1 MKITKQRKIAA
12 AALGAV
18 VAGVSTTEVAN
29 ADSVKAHVYYVD
41 QNGAPFE
48 VPTVLTGAEN
58 SNYKTEA
65 KTFAGYHLTAMPKN
79 ANGKLTKATG
89 DIVYRYAP
97 DSATIKTIHQDLN
110 NQDVSPSVSQSG
122 QVNQYDQTVKATPN
136 GYHQAV
142 DPWNANGVYRTK
154 NDDVKYLY
162 DKNNEKTVVKYVDEK
177 GNLLAPEKSVT
188 GKFGASYVA
197 DGVKVRGYHL
207 TKTPDNAQGTFS
219 DKNSDIIF
227 VYAPDT
233 EKAKVSYFDIWGNKI
248 ANDAIISGQF
258 GDEYVAKPKT
268 IAGYQLVNASDNAT
282 GKFDVVNSDI
292 HFVYK
297 RIDGQPEKNDLATIK
312 HNILDPIKDTEKV
325 DSSNA
330 SLPKLSSNASSTG
343 SSVSSNV
350 SSASDSNDDR
360 YGFDNDNDSK
370 DNYNDSDDNY
380 NDSDDN
386 YNDSDDNYNDSDDD
400 YNDSDDNYND
410 SDDNYNDSDENDA
423 DDSNADDSDDNHN
436 DPDESDADDSNAGD
450 SDENY
455 DEDINNADDSNDD
468 TDSENSD
475 QAMMLNIT
483 GANDAQSIQP
493 VNMQK
498 ITSSVASSAATST
511 ASSNATANTSN
522 TAKAQTVNGADTEIK
537 TNSASQLTT
546 TVWIDKDG
554 HQLKPQETGA
564 HPDQD
569 NVSDI
574 PGYRVDSVAIDSK
587 GNVVNRYVKTVQTV
601 EAKPAVVHDPNA
613 MSIQILNF
621 SSVSSSVSAEP
632 AASSSA
638 SSNASSSAQKP
649 AAKAK
654 KKTKTARKH
663 ANENAKPARSANE
676 NVKTIAKQA
685 NAKTTAKQATVTQ
698 TSVPNKTQTVM
709 TTPAG
714 VGAAASN
721 AKLPQ
726 TGSKEELL
734 TALGLTMLSSLGI
747 SILAKK
753 RKED

>member
-18 VAGVSTTEVAN
+18 FAGVSTTEVAN

-58 SNYKTEA
+58 SSYKTEA

-97 DSATIKTIHQDLN
+97 DSVAIKTIHQDLN

-122 QVNQYDQTVKATPN
+122 QVNQYYQTVKATPN

-227 VYAPDT
+227 VYAADT

-258 GDEYVAKPKT
+258 GDEYAAKPKT
-268 IAGYQLVNASDNAT
+268 IAGYQLVNASENAA
-282 GKFDVVNSDI
+282 GKFDVVNSNI

-297 RIDGQPEKNDLATIK
+297 RIDGKSEKNDLATIK

-330 SLPKLSSNASSTG
+330 SIPKLSSNASSTG
-343 SSVSSNV
+343 SSVSSASSNV

-360 YGFDNDNDSK
+360 YGF

-386 YNDSDDNYNDSDDD
+386 YNDSDDNYNDSDD
-400 YNDSDDNYND
+400 NYND
-410 SDDNYNDSDENDA
+410 SDDNYSDSDEND
-423 DDSNADDSDDNHN
+423 
-436 DPDESDADDSNAGD
+436 
-450 SDENY
+450 
-455 DEDINNADDSNDD
+455 DEDTNNADDSGDD

-483 GANDAQSIQP
+483 GASDAQSIQP
-493 VNMQK
+493 VNTQK
-498 ITSSVASSAATST
+498 ITSSVASSAVTST
-511 ASSNATANTSN
+511 ASNSIASTVSSNATNTSN
-522 TAKAQTVNGADTEIK
+522 TAKTQTVKGADTKIK

-546 TVWIDKDG
+546 VWIDTDG

-613 MSIQILNF
+613 MSIQTLNV

-632 AASSSA
+632 AAASSA

-649 AAKAK
+649 AAKSK
-654 KKTKTARKH
+654 KKTKTARNNNAH
-663 ANENAKPARSANE
+663 AKPARNNNAHAKIAAN
-676 NVKTIAKQA
+676 KA
-685 NAKTTAKQATVTQ
+685 NVTQ
-698 TSVPNKTQTVM
+698 TAAFNKTQTVI

-714 VGAAASN
+714 GGAALSN

-747 SILAKK
+747 SIVIKK
-753 RKED
+753 RKEDSIVIKKRKED

>member
-12 AALGAV
+12 VALGAV
-18 VAGVSTTEVAN
+18 FAGVSTTEVAN

-41 QNGAPFE
+41 QNGSPFE

-58 SNYKTEA
+58 SSYKTEA
-65 KTFAGYHLTAMPKN
+65 KTFAGYHLTSVPKN
-79 ANGKLTKATG
+79 ANGQLTKATG

-97 DSATIKTIHQDLN
+97 DSAAIKTVHQDLN
-110 NQDVSPSVSQSG
+110 NQDVSPSASQAG
-122 QVNQYDQTVKATPN
+122 QVNQYYQTVKATPN

-188 GKFGASYVA
+188 GKFGANYVA
-197 DGVKVRGYHL
+197 DSIKVRGYHL

-227 VYAPDT
+227 VYAADT

-258 GDEYVAKPKT
+258 GDEYAAKPRT
-268 IAGYQLVNASDNAT
+268 IAGYQLVNASENAT

-297 RIDGQPEKNDLATIK
+297 RIDGKPEKNDLATIK

-330 SLPKLSSNASSTG
+330 SIPKLSSNASSTG
-343 SSVSSNV
+343 SSVSSASSKF
-350 SSASDSNDDR
+350 SSASDSNDDH

-370 DNYNDSDDNY
+370 DNYHDSDDNY

-386 YNDSDDNYNDSDDD
+386 YNDSEDNYSDDD
-400 YNDSDDNYND
+400 YNDSDDNYSD
-410 SDDNYNDSDENDA
+410 SNEND
-423 DDSNADDSDDNHN
+423 
-436 DPDESDADDSNAGD
+436 
-450 SDENY
+450 
-455 DEDINNADDSNDD
+455 DEDTNNDDDFSDD

-483 GANDAQSIQP
+483 GVSDAQSIQP
-493 VNMQK
+493 VNIQK
-498 ITSSVASSAATST
+498 ITSSVASSAASSA
-511 ASSNATANTSN
+511 ASSNAINTSN
-522 TAKAQTVNGADTEIK
+522 TAKAQTVKGADTKIK

-587 GNVVNRYVKTVQTV
+587 GNVVNRYIKTVQTV

-613 MSIQILNF
+613 MSIQILNV

-632 AASSSA
+632 AASSNA
-638 SSNASSSAQKP
+638 SSNALSSAQKP

-654 KKTKTARKH
+654 KKIKTARKH
-663 ANENAKPARSANE
+663 DNENANPARNAN
-676 NVKTIAKQA
+676 A
-685 NAKTTAKQATVTQ
+685 NAKTTAKQANVTQ
-698 TSVPNKTQTVM
+698 TAAFNKTQTVI

-714 VGAAASN
+714 RESAAPSN
-721 AKLPQ
+721 VKLPQ

-747 SILAKK
+747 SSFAKK

>member
-1 MKITKQRKIAA
+1 MKITKQRKISA

-18 VAGVSTTEVAN
+18 FAGVSTSEVAN

-65 KTFAGYHLTAMPKN
+65 KTFAGYHLTEAPKN

-97 DSATIKTIHQDLN
+97 DSAAIKTVHQDLN
-110 NQDVSPSVSQSG
+110 NQDVSPSAAQSG
-122 QVNQYDQTVKATPN
+122 QVNQYYQTVKATPN
-136 GYHQAV
+136 GYHQAA

-197 DGVKVRGYHL
+197 DSVKIRGYHL
-207 TKTPDNAQGTFS
+207 TKMPDNAQGTFS
-219 DKNSDIIF
+219 NKNSDIVF
-227 VYAPDT
+227 VYAADT

-258 GDEYVAKPKT
+258 GDEYDAKPKT
-268 IAGYQLVNASDNAT
+268 IAGYQLVNASDNAA

-297 RIDGQPEKNDLATIK
+297 RIDGKPEKNDLATIK

-325 DSSNA
+325 DSSDA
-330 SLPKLSSNASSTG
+330 SIPKLSTTASSTG
-343 SSVSSNV
+343 SSVSSGVSNI
-350 SSASDSNDDR
+350 SSASDSNDDHD
-360 YGFDNDNDSK
+360 GVDNSN
-370 DNYNDSDDNY
+370 SDDNY
-380 NDSDDN
+380 NNSEDN

-400 YNDSDDNYND
+400 YNDSDDDYND
-410 SDDNYNDSDENDA
+410 SEDNYNDSDKNYDK
-423 DDSNADDSDDNHN
+423 DT
-436 DPDESDADDSNAGD
+436 
-450 SDENY
+450 NY
-455 DEDINNADDSNDD
+455 DEDTNNADDFSDD

-498 ITSSVASSAATST
+498 ITSSVASSAVTSTATSTVTSTATSTSTST
-511 ASSNATANTSN
+511 ASSNATLNTSN
-522 TAKAQTVNGADTEIK
+522 TAKAQTVKGADTKIK
-537 TNSASQLTT
+537 TSPASQLTT

-601 EAKPAVVHDPNA
+601 EAKPAIVHDSNA
-613 MSIQILNF
+613 MSIQTLNV
-621 SSVSSSVSAEP
+621 SSVSSSMSAKP
-632 AASSSA
+632 AAFSNA

-654 KKTKTARKH
+654 KKTKPARS
-663 ANENAKPARSANE
+663 ANTHAKPARSANA
-676 NVKTIAKQA
+676 NAKIAAKQA
-685 NAKTTAKQATVTQ
+685 NVMKTA
-698 TSVPNKTQTVM
+698 VPIKTQTVM

-714 VGAAASN
+714 SGAAPSN

-726 TGSKEELL
+726 TGSAEELL

-747 SILAKK
+747 SSFVKK

>member
-18 VAGVSTTEVAN
+18 FAGVSTIEVAN

-58 SNYKTEA
+58 SDYKTEA

-97 DSATIKTIHQDLN
+97 DSVAIKTVHQDVN

-122 QVNQYDQTVKATPN
+122 QVNQYYQTVKATPN

-177 GNLLAPEKSVT
+177 GNLLAPEKSVA
-188 GKFGASYVA
+188 GKFGASYVS

-227 VYAPDT
+227 IYAADT

-258 GDEYVAKPKT
+258 GDEYAAKPKT
-268 IAGYQLVNASDNAT
+268 IAGYQLVNASDNAA

-312 HNILDPIKDTEKV
+312 HNILDPIKDTEKI

-330 SLPKLSSNASSTG
+330 SIPKLSSNASSTG
-343 SSVSSNV
+343 SSVSSASSNV
-350 SSASDSNDDR
+350 SSASDSNDDHDGLDNSHNNSDDN
-360 YGFDNDNDSK
+360 YNNSDDND
-370 DNYNDSDDNY
+370 NDSDDNY

-386 YNDSDDNYNDSDDD
+386 YSDSDDNYNDSDDNYSNSDDNYNDSDDD
-400 YNDSDDNYND
+400 YNDSDAHY
-410 SDDNYNDSDENDA
+410 DEDTN
-423 DDSNADDSDDNHN
+423 NADDSD
-436 DPDESDADDSNAGD
+436 E
-450 SDENY
+450 
-455 DEDINNADDSNDD
+455 D

-475 QAMMLNIT
+475 QAMMWNIT

-498 ITSSVASSAATST
+498 ITSSAASST
-511 ASSNATANTSN
+511 ASSTAINTSN
-522 TAKAQTVNGADTEIK
+522 TAKAQTVKGADTKIK
-537 TNSASQLTT
+537 TNPASQLTT

-613 MSIQILNF
+613 MSIQILNV

-632 AASSSA
+632 AASSNA

-654 KKTKTARKH
+654 KKTKTAH
-663 ANENAKPARSANE
+663 NTNENANPARSANANAKPARNNV
-676 NVKTIAKQA
+676 NVKTTA
-685 NAKTTAKQATVTQ
+685 NKANVTQ
-698 TSVPNKTQTVM
+698 TAAPNKTQTVI

-714 VGAAASN
+714 GGAAPSN

-747 SILAKK
+747 SIFAKK

>member
-18 VAGVSTTEVAN
+18 FAGVSTTDVAN

-41 QNGAPFE
+41 QNGSPFE

-58 SNYKTEA
+58 SDYKTEA
-65 KTFAGYHLTAMPKN
+65 KTFASYHLTAMPKN

-97 DSATIKTIHQDLN
+97 DNVAIKTIHQDLN

-122 QVNQYDQTVKATPN
+122 QVNQYYQTVKATPN

-177 GNLLAPEKSVT
+177 GNLLAPEASVT
-188 GKFGASYVA
+188 GKFGANYVA
-197 DGVKVRGYHL
+197 DSVKVRGYHL

-258 GDEYVAKPKT
+258 GDEYAAKPRT

-297 RIDGQPEKNDLATIK
+297 RIDGKPEKNDLATIK
-312 HNILDPIKDTEKV
+312 YNILDPIKNTEKV

-330 SLPKLSSNASSTG
+330 SIPKLSSNASSTG
-343 SSVSSNV
+343 SSVSSASSNV

-360 YGFDNDNDSK
+360 YDFDNDN
-370 DNYNDSDDNY
+370 NSDDDYSN
-380 NDSDDN
+380 SDDN

-400 YNDSDDNYND
+400 YSNSDDDYND
-410 SDDNYNDSDENDA
+410 SDDDYNDSDVHYN
-423 DDSNADDSDDNHN
+423 
-436 DPDESDADDSNAGD
+436 
-450 SDENY
+450 
-455 DEDINNADDSNDD
+455 EDTNNADDFSDD

-511 ASSNATANTSN
+511 VSSNATNTSN
-522 TAKAQTVNGADTEIK
+522 TAKAQTVKGTDTKIK
-537 TNSASQLTT
+537 TNPASQLTT

-569 NVSDI
+569 NVSDV

-601 EAKPAVVHDPNA
+601 DAKPAVVHDSNA
-613 MSIQILNF
+613 MSIQILNV
-621 SSVSSSVSAEP
+621 SSVSSSVSAKP
-632 AASSSA
+632 AASSNA

-663 ANENAKPARSANE
+663 ANANANSARSANI
-676 NVKTIAKQA
+676 NAKIAAKQA
-685 NAKTTAKQATVTQ
+685 NVTQ
-698 TSVPNKTQTVM
+698 TAIPAKTQTVV

-714 VGAAASN
+714 GGAAPSN

-747 SILAKK
+747 SVVTKK

>member
-18 VAGVSTTEVAN
+18 FAGVSTTEVAN

-41 QNGAPFE
+41 QNGSPFE

-97 DSATIKTIHQDLN
+97 DSAAIKTVHQDLN
-110 NQDVSPSVSQSG
+110 NQDVAPSVSQSG
-122 QVNQYDQTVKATPN
+122 QVNQYYQTVKATPN

-177 GNLLAPEKSVT
+177 GNLLAPEASVT
-188 GKFGASYVA
+188 GKFGANYVA
-197 DGVKVRGYHL
+197 DSVKVRGYHL
-207 TKTPDNAQGTFS
+207 TKMPDNAQGIFS

-248 ANDAIISGQF
+248 ANDALISGQF
-258 GDEYVAKPKT
+258 GDEYAAKPRT
-268 IAGYQLVNASDNAT
+268 IAGYQLVNASENAA

-297 RIDGQPEKNDLATIK
+297 RIDGKPEKNDLATIK

-330 SLPKLSSNASSTG
+330 SIPKLSSNASSTG
-343 SSVSSNV
+343 SSVSSYVSNV
-350 SSASDSNDDR
+350 SSTSDSDGDHN
-360 YGFDNDNDSK
+360 GLNNSH
-370 DNYNDSDDNY
+370 NNSDDNY

-386 YNDSDDNYNDSDDD
+386 YDDSDDNYNDLDDD
-400 YNDSDDNYND
+400 YNDSDAHYN
-410 SDDNYNDSDENDA
+410 
-423 DDSNADDSDDNHN
+423 
-436 DPDESDADDSNAGD
+436 
-450 SDENY
+450 
-455 DEDINNADDSNDD
+455 EDTNNADDFSDD

-475 QAMMLNIT
+475 QALMLNIT
-483 GANDAQSIQP
+483 GASNAQSIQP

-498 ITSSVASSAATST
+498 ITSSVASSAVTST
-511 ASSNATANTSN
+511 ASSSIVSYASSNATSNTSN
-522 TAKAQTVNGADTEIK
+522 TAKTQTVKGADTKIK
-537 TNSASQLTT
+537 ANPASQLTT

-601 EAKPAVVHDPNA
+601 DAKPAVVHDPNA
-613 MSIQILNF
+613 MSIQILNV
-621 SSVSSSVSAEP
+621 SSVSSSVSAKP
-632 AASSSA
+632 AASSNA

-663 ANENAKPARSANE
+663 ANENAKTTAKQVNA
-676 NVKTIAKQA
+676 KLTAKQA
-685 NAKTTAKQATVTQ
+685 NAEPTAKQANVTQ
-698 TSVPNKTQTVM
+698 IAIPATTQTVM

-714 VGAAASN
+714 RGGAAPSN

-747 SILAKK
+747 SVVTKK
-753 RKED
+753 RKEE

>member
-18 VAGVSTTEVAN
+18 FAGVSTTEVAN

-58 SNYKTEA
+58 SDYKTEA

-97 DSATIKTIHQDLN
+97 DSVAIKTIHQDLN

-122 QVNQYDQTVKATPN
+122 QVNQYYQTVKATPN

-188 GKFGASYVA
+188 GKFGANYVA
-197 DGVKVRGYHL
+197 DSVKVRGYHL
-207 TKTPDNAQGTFS
+207 TKMPDNAQGTFS

-227 VYAPDT
+227 VYAADT

-258 GDEYVAKPKT
+258 GDEYAAKPRT

-297 RIDGQPEKNDLATIK
+297 RIDGKPEKNDLATIK

-330 SLPKLSSNASSTG
+330 SIPKLSSNASSTG
-343 SSVSSNV
+343 SSVSSASSNV

-360 YGFDNDNDSK
+360 YDFDNDN
-370 DNYNDSDDNY
+370 NSDDDYSN
-380 NDSDDN
+380 SDDN

-400 YNDSDDNYND
+400 YSNSDDDYND
-410 SDDNYNDSDENDA
+410 SDDDYNDSDVHYN
-423 DDSNADDSDDNHN
+423 
-436 DPDESDADDSNAGD
+436 
-450 SDENY
+450 
-455 DEDINNADDSNDD
+455 EDTNNADDFSDD

-511 ASSNATANTSN
+511 VSSNATNTSN
-522 TAKAQTVNGADTEIK
+522 TAKAQTVKRTDTKIK
-537 TNSASQLTT
+537 TNPASQLTT

-569 NVSDI
+569 NVSDV

-601 EAKPAVVHDPNA
+601 DAKPAVVHDSNA
-613 MSIQILNF
+613 MSIQILNV
-621 SSVSSSVSAEP
+621 SSVSSSVSAKP
-632 AASSSA
+632 AASSNA

-663 ANENAKPARSANE
+663 ANANANSARSANI
-676 NVKTIAKQA
+676 NAKIAAKQA
-685 NAKTTAKQATVTQ
+685 NVMQTAIPA
-698 TSVPNKTQTVM
+698 KTQTVV

-714 VGAAASN
+714 GGAAPSN

-747 SILAKK
+747 SVVTKK

>member
-18 VAGVSTTEVAN
+18 FAGVSTTEVAN

-41 QNGAPFE
+41 QNGSPFE

-58 SNYKTEA
+58 SDYKTEA

-97 DSATIKTIHQDLN
+97 DNVAIKTVHQDLN

-122 QVNQYDQTVKATPN
+122 QVNQYYQTVKATPN

-162 DKNNEKTVVKYVDEK
+162 DKNNEKAVVKYVDEK
-177 GNLLAPEKSVT
+177 GNLLSPEKSVA

-197 DGVKVRGYHL
+197 DSVKIRGYHL

-227 VYAPDT
+227 VYAADT

-258 GDEYVAKPKT
+258 GDEYAAKPRT

-297 RIDGQPEKNDLATIK
+297 RIDGKPEKNDLATIK

-330 SLPKLSSNASSTG
+330 SIPKLSSNASSTG
-343 SSVSSNV
+343 SSVSSDVSNA
-350 SSASDSNDDR
+350 SSASDSDDKYNDS
-360 YGFDNDNDSK
+360 NDNH
-370 DNYNDSDDNY
+370 NDSDDNY

-386 YNDSDDNYNDSDDD
+386 YSNSDDD
-400 YNDSDDNYND
+400 YNDSDDNYSNSDDDYND
-410 SDDNYNDSDENDA
+410 SDDNYSNSDDDYSNSDEND
-423 DDSNADDSDDNHN
+423 
-436 DPDESDADDSNAGD
+436 DE
-450 SDENY
+450 
-455 DEDINNADDSNDD
+455 D

-493 VNMQK
+493 VNMSK

-522 TAKAQTVNGADTEIK
+522 TAKAQTVKGADTKIK
-537 TNSASQLTT
+537 TNPASQLTT

-613 MSIQILNF
+613 MSIQILNV
-621 SSVSSSVSAEP
+621 SSVSSSVSAKP
-632 AASSSA
+632 AASSNA

-654 KKTKTARKH
+654 KKTKTARNN
-663 ANENAKPARSANE
+663 NENAKPARN
-676 NVKTIAKQA
+676 NNA
-685 NAKTTAKQATVTQ
+685 NAKPARNNNAHAKIAANKANAKIAANKANVTQ
-698 TSVPNKTQTVM
+698 TAATNKTQTVV

-714 VGAAASN
+714 GGAAASN

-747 SILAKK
+747 SSFAKK

>member
-1 MKITKQRKIAA
+1 MKITQQRKIAA

-18 VAGVSTTEVAN
+18 FAGVSTTEVAN

-58 SNYKTEA
+58 SDYKTEA

-97 DSATIKTIHQDLN
+97 DSVAIKTVHQDLN
-110 NQDVSPSVSQSG
+110 NQDVSPSASQSG
-122 QVNQYDQTVKATPN
+122 QVNQYYQTVKSTPN

-177 GNLLAPEKSVT
+177 GNLLAPEASVT

-197 DGVKVRGYHL
+197 DSVKVRGYHL

-227 VYAPDT
+227 VYAADT

-258 GDEYVAKPKT
+258 GDEYAAKPRT

-330 SLPKLSSNASSTG
+330 SIPKLSSNASSTG
-343 SSVSSNV
+343 SSVSSASSNI
-350 SSASDSNDDR
+350 SSASDSNDDH
-360 YGFDNDNDSK
+360 YGLDN
-370 DNYNDSDDNY
+370 NYNDSDDNY
-380 NDSDDN
+380 NDSKDN
-386 YNDSDDNYNDSDDD
+386 YNDSE
-400 YNDSDDNYND
+400 DNYND
-410 SDDNYNDSDENDA
+410 SDDNYNDSDENYNDSDDDYNDSDA
-423 DDSNADDSDDNHN
+423 HYDEDTNNANDSNADDS
-436 DPDESDADDSNAGD
+436 S
-450 SDENY
+450 
-455 DEDINNADDSNDD
+455 DD

-483 GANDAQSIQP
+483 GESDAQSIQP

-498 ITSSVASSAATST
+498 ITSSVASSAVTST
-511 ASSNATANTSN
+511 ASNSIASTVSSNATNTSN
-522 TAKAQTVNGADTEIK
+522 TAKTQTVKGADTKIK
-537 TNSASQLTT
+537 TNPASQLA

-574 PGYRVDSVAIDSK
+574 PGYRIDSVAIDSN
-587 GNVVNRYVKTVQTV
+587 GNVVNRYVKTVQTI

-613 MSIQILNF
+613 MSIQILNV

-638 SSNASSSAQKP
+638 SSNASSNASSSAQKP

-654 KKTKTARKH
+654 KKTKPARNTNAH
-663 ANENAKPARSANE
+663 AKPARNNAH
-676 NVKTIAKQA
+676 
-685 NAKTTAKQATVTQ
+685 AKTTAKQANVTQ
-698 TSVPNKTQTVM
+698 TAAPNKTQTVII
-709 TTPAG
+709 TPAG
-714 VGAAASN
+714 GGAALSN

>member
-18 VAGVSTTEVAN
+18 FAGVSTSEVAN

-41 QNGAPFE
+41 QNGSPFE

-65 KTFAGYHLTAMPKN
+65 KTFAGYHLTEAPKN

-97 DSATIKTIHQDLN
+97 DSAAIKTVHQDLN
-110 NQDVSPSVSQSG
+110 NQDVSPSAAQSG
-122 QVNQYDQTVKATPN
+122 QVNQYYQTVKSTPN

-177 GNLLAPEKSVT
+177 GTLLAPEASVT

-197 DGVKVRGYHL
+197 DSVKVRGYHL
-207 TKTPDNAQGTFS
+207 TKMPDNAQGTFS
-219 DKNSDIIF
+219 DKNSDIVF
-227 VYAPDT
+227 VYAADT

-258 GDEYVAKPKT
+258 GDEYDAKPKT
-268 IAGYQLVNASDNAT
+268 IAGYQLVNASNNAA

-297 RIDGQPEKNDLATIK
+297 RIDGKPEKNDLATIK
-312 HNILDPIKDTEKV
+312 HNILDPIRDTEKV

-330 SLPKLSSNASSTG
+330 SIPKLSSTASSTG
-343 SSVSSNV
+343 SSVSSDVSNV
-350 SSASDSNDDR
+350 SSASDSNDDHD
-360 YGFDNDNDSK
+360 GVDNSHN
-370 DNYNDSDDNY
+370 NSDDNY
-380 NDSDDN
+380 NN
-386 YNDSDDNYNDSDDD
+386 SDDD
-400 YNDSDDNYND
+400 YSNSDDNYND
-410 SDDNYNDSDENDA
+410 SDDNYNDSDE
-423 DDSNADDSDDNHN
+423 DDN
-436 DPDESDADDSNAGD
+436 D

-455 DEDINNADDSNDD
+455 DEDTDNADDFSDD

-498 ITSSVASSAATST
+498 ITSSVASSIVTSTASSSIAST
-511 ASSNATANTSN
+511 ASSNAASNTSN
-522 TAKAQTVNGADTEIK
+522 TAKAQTVKGADTKIK
-537 TNSASQLTT
+537 TSPASQLTT

-587 GNVVNRYVKTVQTV
+587 GNVVNRYVKTVQNV
-601 EAKPAVVHDPNA
+601 EAKPAIMHDPNA
-613 MSIQILNF
+613 MSIQTLNV
-621 SSVSSSVSAEP
+621 SSVSSSMSAKP
-632 AASSSA
+632 ASSNA

-654 KKTKTARKH
+654 KKTKTVRKP
-663 ANENAKPARSANE
+663 NKNAKTIRSAN
-676 NVKTIAKQA
+676 A
-685 NAKTTAKQATVTQ
+685 NAKTTAKQVNAKIAAKQANVTQ
-698 TSVPNKTQTVM
+698 TAVPIKTQTV

-714 VGAAASN
+714 SGAAPSN

-747 SILAKK
+747 SSFAKK

>member
-18 VAGVSTTEVAN
+18 FAGVSTTEVAN

-41 QNGAPFE
+41 QNGSPFE

-65 KTFAGYHLTAMPKN
+65 KTFEGYHLTAVPKN

-97 DSATIKTIHQDLN
+97 DRVTIKTVHQDLN

-122 QVNQYDQTVKATPN
+122 QVNQYYQTVKATPN

-177 GNLLAPEKSVT
+177 GNLLAPEASVV
-188 GKFGASYVA
+188 GKFGANYVA
-197 DGVKVRGYHL
+197 DSIKIRGYHL
-207 TKTPDNAQGTFS
+207 TKMPDNAQGTFS

-248 ANDAIISGQF
+248 ANDVIISGQF
-258 GDEYVAKPKT
+258 GDEYAAKPKT
-268 IAGYQLVNASDNAT
+268 IAGYKLVNASDNAA

-297 RIDGQPEKNDLATIK
+297 RIDGKPEKNDLATIK

-330 SLPKLSSNASSTG
+330 SIPKLSSNASSTG
-343 SSVSSNV
+343 SSVSSDVSNV
-350 SSASDSNDDR
+350 SSASDSDGDH
-360 YGFDNDNDSK
+360 YGFDNNH
-370 DNYNDSDDNY
+370 
-380 NDSDDN
+380 
-386 YNDSDDNYNDSDDD
+386 NDSDDD

-410 SDDNYNDSDENDA
+410 SEDNYNDSD
-423 DDSNADDSDDNHN
+423 DDYNDSDVH
-436 DPDESDADDSNAGD
+436 
-450 SDENY
+450 Y
-455 DEDINNADDSNDD
+455 DEDTNNADDSGDD

-475 QAMMLNIT
+475 QALMLNIT
-483 GANDAQSIQP
+483 GASNAQSIQP

-498 ITSSVASSAATST
+498 ITSSVASFAATST
-511 ASSNATANTSN
+511 ASSSIVSYASSNATSNTSN
-522 TAKAQTVNGADTEIK
+522 TAKTQTVKGADTKIK
-537 TNSASQLTT
+537 ANPASQLTT

-564 HPDQD
+564 HPDQN

-587 GNVVNRYVKTVQTV
+587 GNVVNRYVKTVQNV

-613 MSIQILNF
+613 MSIQILNV
-621 SSVSSSVSAEP
+621 SSVSSSVSAKP
-632 AASSSA
+632 AASSNA

-663 ANENAKPARSANE
+663 ANANAKPARNDNAN
-676 NVKTIAKQA
+676 V
-685 NAKTTAKQATVTQ
+685 KTTAKQANVKTTAKQANMTQ
-698 TSVPNKTQTVM
+698 TAVPAKTQTVI

-714 VGAAASN
+714 GGAAPSN
-721 AKLPQ
+721 VKLPQ

-747 SILAKK
+747 SIFAKK

>member
-18 VAGVSTTEVAN
+18 FAGVSTTEVAN

-41 QNGAPFE
+41 QNGSPFE

-65 KTFAGYHLTAMPKN
+65 KTFEGYYLTAMPKN

-97 DSATIKTIHQDLN
+97 DSVAIKTVHQDLN
-110 NQDVSPSVSQSG
+110 NQDVSPSAAQSG
-122 QVNQYDQTVKATPN
+122 QVNQYYQTVKATPN
-136 GYHQAV
+136 GYHQAI

-162 DKNNEKTVVKYVDEK
+162 DRNNEKTVVKYVDEK
-177 GNLLAPEKSVT
+177 GNLLAPEASVA
-188 GKFGASYVA
+188 GKFGANYVA
-197 DGVKVRGYHL
+197 DSIKIRGYHL
-207 TKTPDNAQGTFS
+207 TKMPDNAQGTFS
-219 DKNSDIIF
+219 DKNSDVIF
-227 VYAPDT
+227 VYAADT

-258 GDEYVAKPKT
+258 GDEYAAKPKT
-268 IAGYQLVNASDNAT
+268 IAGYKLVNASDNAT
-282 GKFDVVNSDI
+282 GKFDIVNSDI
-292 HFVYK
+292 HFVYE
-297 RIDGQPEKNDLATIK
+297 RIDGKPEKNDLATIK

-325 DSSNA
+325 DSSDA
-330 SLPKLSSNASSTG
+330 SIPKLSSNASSTG
-343 SSVSSNV
+343 SSVSSDVSTV
-350 SSASDSNDDR
+350 SSASDSDDDH
-360 YGFDNDNDSK
+360 YGFDNNHNDS
-370 DNYNDSDDNY
+370 DDDYNDSDDDY
-380 NDSDDN
+380 ND
-386 YNDSDDNYNDSDDD
+386 YND

-410 SDDNYNDSDENDA
+410 SDDKYNDSDDNYNDSDN
-423 DDSNADDSDDNHN
+423 NYNDSDAH
-436 DPDESDADDSNAGD
+436 
-450 SDENY
+450 Y
-455 DEDINNADDSNDD
+455 DEDSNNADDSSDD

-475 QAMMLNIT
+475 QALMLNIT
-483 GANDAQSIQP
+483 GASNAQSIQP

-511 ASSNATANTSN
+511 ASSNDTANTSN
-522 TAKAQTVNGADTEIK
+522 TAKAQTVKGADTKIK
-537 TNSASQLTT
+537 ANPASQLTT

-613 MSIQILNF
+613 MSIQTLNI

-632 AASSSA
+632 AASSNA

-654 KKTKTARKH
+654 KKTKTARKQVNVH
-663 ANENAKPARSANE
+663 AKPARNNNE
-676 NVKTIAKQA
+676 D
-685 NAKTTAKQATVTQ
+685 AKTTAKQANVTQ
-698 TSVPNKTQTVM
+698 TAVPNKTQTVI

-714 VGAAASN
+714 GGGAAPSN
-721 AKLPQ
+721 DKLPQ

-734 TALGLTMLSSLGI
+734 TALGLTMLSSLGV

>member
-18 VAGVSTTEVAN
+18 FAGVSTTEVAN

-41 QNGAPFE
+41 QNGSPFE

-65 KTFAGYHLTAMPKN
+65 KTFEGYHLTAMPKN

-97 DSATIKTIHQDLN
+97 DRVTIKTVHQDLN

-122 QVNQYDQTVKATPN
+122 QVNQYYQTVKATPN

-162 DKNNEKTVVKYVDEK
+162 DRNNEKTVVKYVDEK
-177 GNLLAPEKSVT
+177 GNLLAPEASVV
-188 GKFGASYVA
+188 GKFGANYVA
-197 DGVKVRGYHL
+197 DGVKIRGYHL

-219 DKNSDIIF
+219 DKNSDVIF

-233 EKAKVSYFDIWGNKI
+233 EKTKVSYFDIWGNKI
-248 ANDAIISGQF
+248 ANDVVISGQF
-258 GDEYVAKPKT
+258 GDEYAAKPKT
-268 IAGYQLVNASDNAT
+268 IVGYKLVNASDNAA
-282 GKFDVVNSDI
+282 GKFDIVNSDI
-292 HFVYK
+292 HFVYE
-297 RIDGQPEKNDLATIK
+297 RIDGKPEKNDLATIK
-312 HNILDPIKDTEKV
+312 HNILDPIKDTEKI

-330 SLPKLSSNASSTG
+330 SIPKLSSNASSTG
-343 SSVSSNV
+343 SSVSSYVSNV
-350 SSASDSNDDR
+350 SSASDSNGDH
-360 YGFDNDNDSK
+360 YGFDNNH
-370 DNYNDSDDNY
+370 
-380 NDSDDN
+380 
-386 YNDSDDNYNDSDDD
+386 NDSDDD

-410 SDDNYNDSDENDA
+410 SDDNYNDL
-423 DDSNADDSDDNHN
+423 DDDYNDSDAHYN
-436 DPDESDADDSNAGD
+436 
-450 SDENY
+450 
-455 DEDINNADDSNDD
+455 EDTNNADDLGDD

-475 QAMMLNIT
+475 QALMLNIT
-483 GANDAQSIQP
+483 GVNNAQSIQP

-498 ITSSVASSAATST
+498 ITSSVASSAVTST
-511 ASSNATANTSN
+511 ASSSIVSHASSNATSNTSN
-522 TAKAQTVNGADTEIK
+522 IAKAQTVKGADTKIK
-537 TNSASQLTT
+537 ANPASQLTT

-613 MSIQILNF
+613 MSIQTLNV
-621 SSVSSSVSAEP
+621 SSASSSVSAKP
-632 AASSSA
+632 AASSNA

-663 ANENAKPARSANE
+663 ANANAKPARNANA

-685 NAKTTAKQATVTQ
+685 NVKTTAKQANVTQ
-698 TSVPNKTQTVM
+698 TVVPAKTQTVI

-714 VGAAASN
+714 GGAAPSN
-721 AKLPQ
+721 VKLPQ

-747 SILAKK
+747 SIFTKK

>member
-18 VAGVSTTEVAN
+18 FAGVSTSEVAN

-41 QNGAPFE
+41 QNGSPFE
-48 VPTVLTGAEN
+48 VPTVLTRAEN

-65 KTFAGYHLTAMPKN
+65 KTFEGYHLTEAPKN

-97 DSATIKTIHQDLN
+97 DSAAIKTVHQDLN

-122 QVNQYDQTVKATPN
+122 QVNQYYQTVKSTPN

-188 GKFGASYVA
+188 GKFGANYVA

-227 VYAPDT
+227 VYAADT

-258 GDEYVAKPKT
+258 GDEYDAKPKT
-268 IAGYQLVNASDNAT
+268 IAGYQLVNASDNAA
-282 GKFDVVNSDI
+282 GKFDVANSDI

-297 RIDGQPEKNDLATIK
+297 RIDGKPEKNDLATIK

-330 SLPKLSSNASSTG
+330 SIPKLSSNASSTG
-343 SSVSSNV
+343 SSVSSDV
-350 SSASDSNDDR
+350 SKFLSASDSNDGHD
-360 YGFDNDNDSK
+360 GVDNSN
-370 DNYNDSDDNY
+370 SDDDY
-380 NDSDDN
+380 NNSEDN

-400 YNDSDDNYND
+400 YNDNSEDNYND
-410 SDDNYNDSDENDA
+410 SDDDYNDSDED
-423 DDSNADDSDDNHN
+423 
-436 DPDESDADDSNAGD
+436 
-450 SDENY
+450 Y
-455 DEDINNADDSNDD
+455 DEDTDNADDSNDD

-475 QAMMLNIT
+475 QAMMLNLT
-483 GANDAQSIQP
+483 GNSNAQSIQP
-493 VNMQK
+493 VNIQK
-498 ITSSVASSAATST
+498 ITSSVASSAATLSASSSITST
-511 ASSNATANTSN
+511 ASSNATLNTSN
-522 TAKAQTVNGADTEIK
+522 TAKAQTVKGADTKIK
-537 TNSASQLTT
+537 TSPASQLTT

-587 GNVVNRYVKTVQTV
+587 GNVINRYVKTVQTV
-601 EAKPAVVHDPNA
+601 EAKPAIVHDPNA
-613 MSIQILNF
+613 MSIQILN
-621 SSVSSSVSAEP
+621 VSS
-632 AASSSA
+632 ASSSMSAKPAAFSNA

-654 KKTKTARKH
+654 KKTNTARKH
-663 ANENAKPARSANE
+663 ANANAKPARNANA

-685 NAKTTAKQATVTQ
+685 NVKTTAKQANVTQ
-698 TSVPNKTQTVM
+698 TVVPAKTQTVI
-709 TTPAG
+709 TPAG
-714 VGAAASN
+714 VGAAPSN

-747 SILAKK
+747 SSVAKK

>member
-18 VAGVSTTEVAN
+18 FAGVSTTDVAN

-41 QNGAPFE
+41 QNGSPFE
-48 VPTVLTGAEN
+48 VPTVLTGVEN

-65 KTFAGYHLTAMPKN
+65 KTFEGYHLTAMPKN

-97 DSATIKTIHQDLN
+97 DSAAIKTIHQDLN
-110 NQDVSPSVSQSG
+110 NHDVSPSASQSG
-122 QVNQYDQTVKATPN
+122 QVNQYYQTVKATPN

-162 DKNNEKTVVKYVDEK
+162 DKNNEKTVIKYVDEK
-177 GNLLAPEKSVT
+177 GNLLAPEASVA
-188 GKFGASYVA
+188 GKFGANYVA
-197 DGVKVRGYHL
+197 DSVKIRGYHL

-227 VYAPDT
+227 VYAADT

-258 GDEYVAKPKT
+258 GDEYAAKPKT

-297 RIDGQPEKNDLATIK
+297 RIDGKPEKNDLATIK

-330 SLPKLSSNASSTG
+330 SIPKLSSNASSTG
-343 SSVSSNV
+343 SSVSSA
-350 SSASDSNDDR
+350 SSKFLSASDSNDDH
-360 YGFDNDNDSK
+360 YGLDDNHN
-370 DNYNDSDDNY
+370 NSDDNH
-380 NDSDDN
+380 NNSDDN
-386 YNDSDDNYNDSDDD
+386 HNNSDDNYNDSDDD

-410 SDDNYNDSDENDA
+410 SEDNYSDSDENDDEDTNNA
-423 DDSNADDSDDNHN
+423 DDSNADDS
-436 DPDESDADDSNAGD
+436 G
-450 SDENY
+450 
-455 DEDINNADDSNDD
+455 DD

-498 ITSSVASSAATST
+498 ITSSVASSAGTST
-511 ASSNATANTSN
+511 ASSNATNTSN
-522 TAKAQTVNGADTEIK
+522 TAKVQTVKGADTKIK
-537 TNSASQLTT
+537 TNSASQLT

-601 EAKPAVVHDPNA
+601 DAKPAVVHDPNA
-613 MSIQILNF
+613 MSIQILNV

-632 AASSSA
+632 AALPNA

-654 KKTKTARKH
+654 KKTKTSHKH
-663 ANENAKPARSANE
+663 INVHAKPARSANE
-676 NVKTIAKQA
+676 NAKTIAKQV
-685 NAKTTAKQATVTQ
+685 NVTQ
-698 TSVPNKTQTVM
+698 TAVPKTQTVI

-714 VGAAASN
+714 VGAAPSN

-747 SILAKK
+747 SIVIKK

>member
-18 VAGVSTTEVAN
+18 FAGVSTSEVAN

-41 QNGAPFE
+41 QNGSPFE

-65 KTFAGYHLTAMPKN
+65 KIFEGYHLTEAPKN

-97 DSATIKTIHQDLN
+97 DSVAIKTVHQDLN

-122 QVNQYDQTVKATPN
+122 QVNQYYQTVKATPN

-188 GKFGASYVA
+188 GKFGANYVA
-197 DGVKVRGYHL
+197 DSVKIRGYHL
-207 TKTPDNAQGTFS
+207 TKMPDNAQGTFS
-219 DKNSDIIF
+219 DKNSDIVF
-227 VYAPDT
+227 VYAADT

-258 GDEYVAKPKT
+258 GDEYDAKPKT
-268 IAGYQLVNASDNAT
+268 IAGYQLVNASDNAV

-292 HFVYK
+292 HFVFK
-297 RIDGQPEKNDLATIK
+297 RIDGKPEKNDLATIK

-330 SLPKLSSNASSTG
+330 SIPKLSSNASSTG
-343 SSVSSNV
+343 SSVSSSVSNV
-350 SSASDSNDDR
+350 SSASDSNDDHD
-360 YGFDNDNDSK
+360 GVDNSN
-370 DNYNDSDDNY
+370 SDDDY
-380 NDSDDN
+380 NNSEDN

-400 YNDSDDNYND
+400 YT
-410 SDDNYNDSDENDA
+410 DSDEDYN
-423 DDSNADDSDDNHN
+423 
-436 DPDESDADDSNAGD
+436 D

-455 DEDINNADDSNDD
+455 DEDTNNADDSGDD

-511 ASSNATANTSN
+511 ASSGIASTASSNATLNTSN
-522 TAKAQTVNGADTEIK
+522 TAKAQTVKGADTKIK
-537 TNSASQLTT
+537 TSPANQLTT

-587 GNVVNRYVKTVQTV
+587 GNVVNRYVKTVQNV

-613 MSIQILNF
+613 MSIQTLNV
-621 SSVSSSVSAEP
+621 SSVSSSMSAKP
-632 AASSSA
+632 AAFSNA
-638 SSNASSSAQKP
+638 SSNASSNAQKP

-663 ANENAKPARSANE
+663 ANANAKPARSANA
-676 NVKTIAKQA
+676 NV
-685 NAKTTAKQATVTQ
+685 KTTAKQANVKTTSKQANVTQ
-698 TSVPNKTQTVM
+698 TVVPIKTQTVI
-709 TTPAG
+709 TPPAG
-714 VGAAASN
+714 SGAAPSN

-747 SILAKK
+747 SIFAKK

>member
-12 AALGAV
+12 AALGAIF
-18 VAGVSTTEVAN
+18 AGVSTTEVAN

-41 QNGAPFE
+41 QNGSPFE

-65 KTFAGYHLTAMPKN
+65 KTFEGYHLTAMPKN

-97 DSATIKTIHQDLN
+97 DSVAIKTVHQDLN
-110 NQDVSPSVSQSG
+110 NQDVSPSAAQSG
-122 QVNQYDQTVKATPN
+122 QVNQYYQTVKATPN

-177 GNLLAPEKSVT
+177 GNLLALEAIVT
-188 GKFGASYVA
+188 GKFGANYVA
-197 DGVKVRGYHL
+197 DSVKIRGYHL
-207 TKTPDNAQGTFS
+207 TKTPDNAQGIFS

-227 VYAPDT
+227 VYTPDT

-258 GDEYVAKPKT
+258 GDEYAAKPKT
-268 IAGYQLVNASDNAT
+268 IAGYKLVNASDNAT
-282 GKFDVVNSDI
+282 GKFDIVNSDI
-292 HFVYK
+292 HFVHE
-297 RIDGQPEKNDLATIK
+297 RIDGKPEKNDLATIK
-312 HNILDPIKDTEKV
+312 HNILDPIKDTEKI

-330 SLPKLSSNASSTG
+330 SIPKLSSNASSTG
-343 SSVSSNV
+343 SSISSYVSNV
-350 SSASDSNDDR
+350 SSASDSDGDH
-360 YGFDNDNDSK
+360 YGFDNNH
-370 DNYNDSDDNY
+370 NDSDDDY
-380 NDSDDN
+380 NDSN
-386 YNDSDDNYNDSDDD
+386 DNYNDSDDD
-400 YNDSDDNYND
+400 YNDSDAHYN
-410 SDDNYNDSDENDA
+410 
-423 DDSNADDSDDNHN
+423 
-436 DPDESDADDSNAGD
+436 
-450 SDENY
+450 
-455 DEDINNADDSNDD
+455 EDTNNADDFSDD

-475 QAMMLNIT
+475 QALMLNIT
-483 GANDAQSIQP
+483 GASNAQSIQP

-511 ASSNATANTSN
+511 ASSSIVSYASSNATSNTSN
-522 TAKAQTVNGADTEIK
+522 TAKTQTVKGADTKIK
-537 TNSASQLTT
+537 ANPASQLTT

-587 GNVVNRYVKTVQTV
+587 GNVVNRYVKTVQNV

-613 MSIQILNF
+613 MSIQILNV
-621 SSVSSSVSAEP
+621 SSVSSSVSAKP
-632 AASSSA
+632 AASSNA
-638 SSNASSSAQKP
+638 SLNASSSAQKSS
-649 AAKAK
+649 AKAK

-663 ANENAKPARSANE
+663 ANANAKPARNANA

-685 NAKTTAKQATVTQ
+685 NVKTTAKQANVTQ
-698 TSVPNKTQTVM
+698 TAVPAKTQTVI

-714 VGAAASN
+714 VGAASSN
-721 AKLPQ
+721 VKLPQ

-747 SILAKK
+747 GIFTKK

>member
-18 VAGVSTTEVAN
+18 FAGVSTSEVAN

-41 QNGAPFE
+41 QNGSPFE
-48 VPTVLTGAEN
+48 EPTVLTGAEN

-65 KTFAGYHLTAMPKN
+65 KTFEGYHVTAVPKN

-97 DSATIKTIHQDLN
+97 DSVAIKTVHQDLN
-110 NQDVSPSVSQSG
+110 NQDVSPSAAQSG
-122 QVNQYDQTVKATPN
+122 QVNQYYQTVKATPN

-188 GKFGASYVA
+188 GKFGANYVA
-197 DGVKVRGYHL
+197 DSVKVRGYHL

-258 GDEYVAKPKT
+258 GDEYDAKPKT
-268 IAGYQLVNASDNAT
+268 IAGYQLVNASDNAA

-297 RIDGQPEKNDLATIK
+297 RIDGKPEKNDLATIK

-330 SLPKLSSNASSTG
+330 SIPKLSSTASSTG
-343 SSVSSNV
+343 SSVSSGVSNV
-350 SSASDSNDDR
+350 SSASDSNDDHD
-360 YGFDNDNDSK
+360 GVDNSN
-370 DNYNDSDDNY
+370 SDDDY
-380 NDSDDN
+380 NNSEDN

-400 YNDSDDNYND
+400 YNDSDDDYSD
-410 SDDNYNDSDENDA
+410 SDDNYSDSDEND
-423 DDSNADDSDDNHN
+423 DEDTDNADDS
-436 DPDESDADDSNAGD
+436 S
-450 SDENY
+450 
-455 DEDINNADDSNDD
+455 DD

-483 GANDAQSIQP
+483 GNSNAQSIQP

-511 ASSNATANTSN
+511 ATSTSTSTASSNATLNTSN
-522 TAKAQTVNGADTEIK
+522 TAKAQTVKGADTKIK
-537 TNSASQLTT
+537 TSPASQLTT

-587 GNVVNRYVKTVQTV
+587 GSVVNRYVKTVQNV
-601 EAKPAVVHDPNA
+601 EAKPAIVHDPNA
-613 MSIQILNF
+613 MSIQTLNV
-621 SSVSSSVSAEP
+621 SSVSSSVSAKP
-632 AASSSA
+632 AAFSNA

-654 KKTKTARKH
+654 KKTKTVRKPNKNAKTIRS
-663 ANENAKPARSANE
+663 ANANAKPARKPNA
-676 NVKTIAKQA
+676 NVKITAKQA
-685 NAKTTAKQATVTQ
+685 NVTQ
-698 TSVPNKTQTVM
+698 TAVPIKTQTV
-709 TTPAG
+709 TTQAG
-714 VGAAASN
+714 SGAAPSN

-747 SILAKK
+747 SSFAKK

>member
-1 MKITKQRKIAA
+1 MKITQQRKIAA

-18 VAGVSTTEVAN
+18 LAGVSTTEVAN

-41 QNGAPFE
+41 QNGSPFE

-58 SNYKTEA
+58 SDYNTEA

-97 DSATIKTIHQDLN
+97 DSVAIKTVHQDVN

-122 QVNQYDQTVKATPN
+122 QVNQYYQTVKATPN

-162 DKNNEKTVVKYVDEK
+162 DKNNEKIVVKYVDEK
-177 GNLLAPEKSVT
+177 GNLLAPEASVA
-188 GKFGASYVA
+188 GKFGANYVA
-197 DGVKVRGYHL
+197 DSVKVRGYHL
-207 TKTPDNAQGTFS
+207 TKTPDNAQDTFS

-227 VYAPDT
+227 VYAADT

-258 GDEYVAKPKT
+258 GDEYAAKPKT

-297 RIDGQPEKNDLATIK
+297 RIDGKPEKNDLATIK

-330 SLPKLSSNASSTG
+330 SIPKLSSNASSTG
-343 SSVSSNV
+343 SSVSSA
-350 SSASDSNDDR
+350 SSKFLSASDSNDDR
-360 YGFDNDNDSK
+360 YGLD
-370 DNYNDSDDNY
+370 DNYNNSDDNYNNSDDNY

-400 YNDSDDNYND
+400 YNDSDDNYSD
-410 SDDNYNDSDENDA
+410 SNEND
-423 DDSNADDSDDNHN
+423 
-436 DPDESDADDSNAGD
+436 
-450 SDENY
+450 
-455 DEDINNADDSNDD
+455 DEDTNNDDDFSDD

-483 GANDAQSIQP
+483 GASNDQSIQP

-498 ITSSVASSAATST
+498 ITSSVASSAASYA
-511 ASSNATANTSN
+511 ASSNATNTSN
-522 TAKAQTVNGADTEIK
+522 TAKAQTVKGADTKIK
-537 TNSASQLTT
+537 TNAASQLT

-601 EAKPAVVHDPNA
+601 EAKPAVVQDPNA
-613 MSIQILNF
+613 MSIQILNV
-621 SSVSSSVSAEP
+621 SSASSSVSAKP
-632 AASSSA
+632 AAASNA

-663 ANENAKPARSANE
+663 VNAHAKPARND
-676 NVKTIAKQA
+676 NV
-685 NAKTTAKQATVTQ
+685 NAKTTANKANVTQ
-698 TSVPNKTQTVM
+698 TAAFNKTQTVI

-714 VGAAASN
+714 GGGATLSN

-747 SILAKK
+747 SIVIKK

>member
-18 VAGVSTTEVAN
+18 FAGVSTTEVAN

-41 QNGAPFE
+41 QNGSPFE

-97 DSATIKTIHQDLN
+97 DSAAIKTVHQDLN
-110 NQDVSPSVSQSG
+110 NQDVSPSASQSG
-122 QVNQYDQTVKATPN
+122 QVNQYYQTVKATPN

-177 GNLLAPEKSVT
+177 GNLLAPEASVT

-197 DGVKVRGYHL
+197 DSVKVRGYHL

-258 GDEYVAKPKT
+258 GDEYAAKPRT

-297 RIDGQPEKNDLATIK
+297 RIDGKPEKNDLATIK

-343 SSVSSNV
+343 SSVSSDV
-350 SSASDSNDDR
+350 SKFSSASDSNDDR
-360 YGFDNDNDSK
+360 YVFDNNHNDSDDDYNDSNDDYNDSD
-370 DNYNDSDDNY
+370 DNYNDLDDDYNDSDDNY

-386 YNDSDDNYNDSDDD
+386 YNDSDDNYNDSD
-400 YNDSDDNYND
+400 
-410 SDDNYNDSDENDA
+410 E
-423 DDSNADDSDDNHN
+423 
-436 DPDESDADDSNAGD
+436 
-450 SDENY
+450 
-455 DEDINNADDSNDD
+455 D

-483 GANDAQSIQP
+483 GASNAQSIQP

-511 ASSNATANTSN
+511 VSSNATNTSN
-522 TAKAQTVNGADTEIK
+522 TAKAQTVKGADTKIK
-537 TNSASQLTT
+537 TNPASQLTT
-546 TVWIDKDG
+546 TVWIDTDG

-601 EAKPAVVHDPNA
+601 DAKPAVVHDPNA
-613 MSIQILNF
+613 MSIQILNV
-621 SSVSSSVSAEP
+621 SSASSSVSAKP
-632 AASSSA
+632 AAASSA

-663 ANENAKPARSANE
+663 ANENANENANPARSANA
-676 NVKTIAKQA
+676 NAKTIAKQA
-685 NAKTTAKQATVTQ
+685 NAKISAKQANVTQ
-698 TSVPNKTQTVM
+698 TAIPAKTQTVI

-714 VGAAASN
+714 VGAAPSN

-747 SILAKK
+747 SVVTKK
-753 RKED
+753 RKEE

>member
-18 VAGVSTTEVAN
+18 FAGVSTTEVAN
-29 ADSVKAHVYYVD
+29 ADNVKAHVYYVD
-41 QNGAPFE
+41 QNGSPFE

-65 KTFAGYHLTAMPKN
+65 KTFEGYHLTAMPKN

-97 DSATIKTIHQDLN
+97 DRVTIKTVHQDLN

-122 QVNQYDQTVKATPN
+122 QVNQYYQTVKATPN

-162 DKNNEKTVVKYVDEK
+162 DKNNEKTVAKYVDEK
-177 GNLLAPEKSVT
+177 GNLLAPEASVV
-188 GKFGASYVA
+188 GKFGANYVA
-197 DGVKVRGYHL
+197 DSIKIRGYHL
-207 TKTPDNAQGTFS
+207 TKMPDNAQGTFS

-248 ANDAIISGQF
+248 ANNVIISGQF
-258 GDEYVAKPKT
+258 GDEYAAKPKT
-268 IAGYQLVNASDNAT
+268 IAGYKLVNASDNAA

-297 RIDGQPEKNDLATIK
+297 RIDGKPEKNDLATIK
-312 HNILDPIKDTEKV
+312 HNILDPIKDTEKI

-330 SLPKLSSNASSTG
+330 SIPKLSSNASSTG
-343 SSVSSNV
+343 SSVSSYVSNV
-350 SSASDSNDDR
+350 SSASDSDGDH
-360 YGFDNDNDSK
+360 YGFDNNH
-370 DNYNDSDDNY
+370 NDSDDDY
-380 NDSDDN
+380 NDSN
-386 YNDSDDNYNDSDDD
+386 DNYNDSDDD
-400 YNDSDDNYND
+400 YNDSD
-410 SDDNYNDSDENDA
+410 A
-423 DDSNADDSDDNHN
+423 H
-436 DPDESDADDSNAGD
+436 
-450 SDENY
+450 Y
-455 DEDINNADDSNDD
+455 DEDTNNADDSGDD

-475 QAMMLNIT
+475 QALMLNIT
-483 GANDAQSIQP
+483 GVNNAQSIQP

-511 ASSNATANTSN
+511 ASSSIVSYASSNATSNTSN
-522 TAKAQTVNGADTEIK
+522 IAKAQTVKGADTKIK
-537 TNSASQLTT
+537 ANPASQLTT

-574 PGYRVDSVAIDSK
+574 PGYQVDSVAIDSK
-587 GNVVNRYVKTVQTV
+587 GNVVNRYVKTVQNV

-613 MSIQILNF
+613 MSIQTLNI
-621 SSVSSSVSAEP
+621 SSVSSSVSAKP
-632 AASSSA
+632 AASSNA
-638 SSNASSSAQKP
+638 SSNASSSAQKT

-663 ANENAKPARSANE
+663 ANANAKPARNANA

-685 NAKTTAKQATVTQ
+685 NVKTTAKQANVTQ
-698 TSVPNKTQTVM
+698 TVVPAKTQTVI

-714 VGAAASN
+714 GGAAPSN
-721 AKLPQ
+721 VKLPQ
-726 TGSKEELL
+726 TGSKVKLL

-747 SILAKK
+747 SIFTKK